1 MKVSLGLSKLAN
13 FAKDLFREGK
23 STCYDAGAGSAGK
36 FIAKTK
42 NFLMAQNVIG
52 HHFYWTQVYL
62 GSDLWVRMSVCL
74 SVCN

>member
-1 MKVSLGLSKLAN
+1 MKESLGLSKLAN

-42 NFLMAQNVIG
+42 NVFIFIG
-52 HHFYWTQVYL
+52 PRYTWGPIYGSRCLSVY
-62 GSDLWVRMSVCL
+62 L